1 MKQNEFKKLSAYL
14 DNELNEIDKSLIEE
28 KLKSSQQL
36 KEEYKKS
43 LYVKSLISSIKPLP
57 EDDFFE
63 ERLLQKIH
71 SRKYEKFFLV
81 NKNNFKK
88 PAFIIIGA
96 TICLLVF
103 FKLNPTFIE
112 NFIDNQK
119 TLAKGE
125 LSDFYTKNL
134 KPIIY
139 TAGLTNNDLFAF
151 AFQNIL
157 PIDKKNNKVIKF
169 GTNKNG
175 TNYFEIKEADVGLD
189 KLSLNNFVST
199 LKLNK
204 NQINQVQSILDGYED
219 KITTQILVS
228 ENNTYAINPN
238 ILKYASMLQSEL
250 LSFAKESNPKVFKN
264 IFRDEIP
271 FENYDIKSE
280 KNQNNFN
287 ENNYLLITPDTILST
302 IIEFEQL
309 NRNNKNKS
317 NEQINFSNKYYPDV
331 KVNIKYNSS
340 DSNIVKKFKIY
351 KDSNYCKIEIPD
363 YVFPNIKIPN
373 INLDS
378 IIENSLKQFE
388 NFNFDFNIDSI
399 PEGMNFQK
407 KKDRAVF
414 KFRNRGNDSVN
425 VFEFNIP
432 NADSIYSPE
441 NFENY
446 FKYFNSDS
454 LYSINPKEMQKEM
467 ERLRKELDAFRRE
480 MEKWQ
485 QEFYKRQIQQ
495 QSKKPIEI

>member
-1 MKQNEFKKLSAYL
+1 MKQNELKKLSAYI
-14 DNELNEIDKSLIEE
+14 DNELNETDKSLIEE
-28 KLKSSQQL
+28 KLQSSQQL

-43 LYVKSLISSIKPLP
+43 LYVKSLISSIKSLP
-57 EDDFFE
+57 EDEFFE
-63 ERLLQKIH
+63 EKLLQKIY
-71 SRKYEKFFLV
+71 SKKRKKFFHF
-81 NKNNFKK
+81 NGNNFRK
-88 PAFIIIGA
+88 PAFIIVGA
-96 TICLLVF
+96 TICLLIF
-103 FKLNPTFIE
+103 FKFNPTFIR

-119 TLAKGE
+119 ALAKGE
-125 LSDFYTKNL
+125 LSDLYTKNL
-134 KPIIY
+134 RPILY
-139 TAGLTNNDLFAF
+139 TAGLTNDDLFAF

-157 PIDKKNNKVIKF
+157 PIDKKNNKVIEF
-169 GTNKNG
+169 GKNENG

-219 KITTQILVS
+219 KITTQVLVS
-228 ENNTYAINPN
+228 ENNTYAVNPN
-238 ILKYASMLQSEL
+238 ILNYASMLQSEL
-250 LSFAKESNPKVFKN
+250 LSFAKEANPKVFKN
-264 IFRDEIP
+264 IFPNENH

-287 ENNYLLITPDTILST
+287 ENNYLFITPDTILST

-317 NEQINFSNKYYPDV
+317 NEQINFSDKYYSDI
-331 KVNIKYNSS
+331 KVNIKYNAS

-373 INLDS
+373 FNLDS
-378 IIENSLKQFE
+378 ILENSFKQFE
-388 NFNFDFNIDSI
+388 NFSFDFNIDS
-399 PEGMNFQK
+399 MK
-407 KKDRAVF
+407 KKDGAVF
-414 KFRNRGNDSVN
+414 KFKNRGNDSVN
-425 VFEFNIP
+425 VFEFNVP
-432 NADSIYSPE
+432 NTDSLYSPE